1 MLIRI
6 AFVGVYNEK
15 NYDDGHDIDN
25 IIFHDW
31 VNINEEHIM
40 TCSDI
45 QIYDVLVMEELWID
59 IML

>member
-1 MLIRI
+1 M

-15 NYDDGHDIDN
+15 NYDDGYDIDN

-45 QIYDVLVMEELWID
+45 PIYDVLVMK
-59 IML
+59 